1 MPSSPPSARTT
12 AEANGLLDVGDGNLV
27 YWEVGGNPAGRPI
40 VNVHG
45 GPGSGTSA
53 TVRQGFDPAVFRVVT
68 YDQRG
73 CGRSLPNAADPATDM
88 TVNTTAHLVADL
100 EQLRDHLQI
109 DRWLLHGGSWGS
121 TLILAYAEQHPDR
134 VAGILLLGVTMT
146 RRVDI
151 AWLYHGVGRF
161 FPGEWE
167 RFVGAVPEASA
178 PPSVEDGDIQPVL
191 AAYAARMDDP
201 DPGVR
206 ARAAADWVAWEDAVI
221 SLESHGR
228 PGAYSARVE
237 AAREAMVRICS
248 RYFANAAWLEED
260 TLLRNAPRL
269 DGVPGFLL
277 HGRSDLGG
285 PVHVAHELAKAWP
298 GSQLTI
304 IEDSGHT
311 GSAGMRSRRD
321 EALRQLSQP

>member
-1 MPSSPPSARTT
+1 MPSPPPT
-12 AEANGLLDVGDGNLV
+12 AWPDPDATGLLDVGDGNLI
-27 YWEVGGNPAGRPI
+27 YWEVGGNPAGPPI

-53 TVRQGFDPAVFRVVT
+53 TVRQSFDPAVFLVVT

-73 CGRSLPNAADPATDM
+73 CGRSRPSAADPATDM

-100 EQLRDHLQI
+100 ERLREHLEI

-161 FPGEWE
+161 FPREWE
-167 RFVGAVPEASA
+167 RFVGGVPEASA
-178 PPSVEDGDIQPVL
+178 PPSVEDGDIRPVL

-201 DPGVR
+201 DAAVR
-206 ARAAADWVAWEDAVI
+206 ARAAASWVAWEDAVI
-221 SLESHGR
+221 SLESQGS

-237 AAREAMVRICS
+237 SAREAMVRICS
-248 RYFANAAWLEED
+248 HYFASAAWLEEGI
-260 TLLRNAPRL
+260 LLRNAHRL
-269 DGVPGFLL
+269 EGVPGYLL
-277 HGRSDLGG
+277 HGRGDLGG

-298 GSQLTI
+298 GSQLMI
-304 IEDSGHT
+304 VEDAGHT
-311 GSAGMRSRRD
+311 GSASMRARRD
-321 EALRQLSQP
+321 EALQQLSTR